1 MGLRKRRTRCLSPL
15 GAIVRGAIAGAAGT
29 AAMDAAQYAQYRR
42 GGGTQQFG
50 AWETSEGLDDW
61 ESAPAPAKL
70 AKRVFEGVAQRELKP
85 GKARLAN
92 NATHWATGIGWG
104 AAYGVL
110 AGSLGTRRI
119 RYGLL
124 WGPVV
129 WASSYALLPAL
140 GLYKPFWKYD
150 APTLAKDLGAHLVY
164 GVTTAAAF
172 RVLAGPAGDQ
182 G

>member
-85 GKARLAN
+85 GKARLDDLQDKEPLSCLRLFFLSAR
-92 NATHWATGIGWG
+92 G
-104 AAYGVL
+104 AG
-110 AGSLGTRRI
+110 
-119 RYGLL
+119 
-124 WGPVV
+124 
-129 WASSYALLPAL
+129 
-140 GLYKPFWKYD
+140 
-150 APTLAKDLGAHLVY
+150 GAFQFY
-164 GVTTAAAF
+164 
-172 RVLAGPAGDQ
+172 REC
-182 G
+182 